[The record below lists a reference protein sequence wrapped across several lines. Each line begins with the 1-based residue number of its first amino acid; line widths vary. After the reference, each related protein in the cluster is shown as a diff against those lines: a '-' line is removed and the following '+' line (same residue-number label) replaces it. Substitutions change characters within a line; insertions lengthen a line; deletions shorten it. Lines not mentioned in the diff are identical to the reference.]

1 MTDCSTPHGQ
11 ELRSMDVG
19 TLLPQGEAFRMVDT
33 LLHCEGERAVSE
45 TIIRSDN
52 PFCGKDGKFMEAGL
66 LENIA
71 QTCALRMGFMC
82 RQDNGTVPKAGVIA
96 AVRRMDLHCHVNVG
110 DTLHTEVVVEAEAFG
125 MSSCHGQ
132 VKCNGIL
139 ACEAELRLML

>member
-1 MTDCSTPHGQ
+1 MTDYSTPNGQ
-11 ELRSMDVG
+11 EPRSMDVG
-19 TLLPQGEAFRMVDT
+19 TLLPQGETFRMVDT

-52 PFCGKDGKFMEAGL
+52 PFCGKDGKFVEAGL

-71 QTCALRMGFMC
+71 QTCALRMGFLC
-82 RQDNGTVPKAGVIA
+82 KAPKAGVIA
-96 AVRRMDLHCHVNVG
+96 AVRRLDVHCPVNVG

-139 ACEAELRLML
+139 ACEAELRLMV